1 MKTLAEL
8 AQAAARVRAEELE
21 LWVSEGWVEATLV
34 ETEWQ
39 FTEAAEARVHLI
51 CDLRHDMAVNDEA
64 IPLILDLMDQLYAT
78 RRQLKAL
85 AAAVEAQ
92 PEDIRQLVQEA
103 VTAKAKSI

>member
-8 AQAAARVRAEELE
+8 VDATARVRAEELE
-21 LWVSEGWVEATLV
+21 LWISEGWVEAAWV

-39 FTEAAEARVHLI
+39 FSEAAEARVHLI

-64 IPLILDLMDQLYAT
+64 IPLVRELMDQLYAT

-92 PEDIRQLVQEA
+92 PGDVRASIRQAIALTSA
-103 VTAKAKSI
+103 D

>member
-1 MKTLAEL
+1 MKTLTEL
-8 AQAAARVRAEELE
+8 VQAAARVRAEELE

-39 FTEAAEARVHLI
+39 FSEAAEARVHLI

-92 PEDIRQLVQEA
+92 PEEVKHDINLALRSL
-103 VTAKAKSI
+103 